1 MQKKKI
7 AFKVFTLALSC
18 ALVAG
23 CASIGQSE
31 EKVTTLAANEYKLFL
46 YEPWSSSYSRFR
58 DRQME
63 RAKDFCSKKSLGM
76 MPIDAET
83 RAKEK
88 GYEGEIV
95 FRCVERLEGPSLG
108 WF

>member
-1 MQKKKI
+1 MQKKNI
-7 AFKVFTLALSC
+7 ARKVLTLAFVT
-18 ALVAG
+18 ALVTG
-23 CASIGQSE
+23 CASYGKSE
-31 EKVTTLAANEYKLFL
+31 VKLTTLAANEYKLYL
-46 YEPWSSSYSRFR
+46 YEPWSSTYARFR

-83 RAKEK
+83 RAKDK

-95 FRCVERLEGPSLG
+95 FRCVERLEGPNLG

>member
-1 MQKKKI
+1 MQKKTI
-7 AFKVFTLALSC
+7 ALKLLTLALAT

-23 CASIGQSE
+23 CASYGKSE
-31 EKVTTLAANEYKLFL
+31 EKVTTLAANEYKLYL
-46 YEPWSSSYSRFR
+46 YEPWSSTYARFR

-63 RAKDFCSKKSLGM
+63 RAKDFCTKKRLGM

>member
-1 MQKKKI
+1 MQKNTI
-7 AFKVFTLALSC
+7 ALKVLTLSVVAALFT
-18 ALVAG
+18 G
-23 CASIGQSE
+23 CASYGKSE
-31 EKVTTLAANEYKLFL
+31 EKVTTLAANEYKLYL
-46 YEPWSSSYSRFR
+46 YEPWSSTYARFR

-63 RAKDFCSKKSLGM
+63 RAKAFCSKKDRGM
-76 MPIDAET
+76 MPLDAET

-95 FRCVERLEGPSLG
+95 FRCVEPVEGPNLG

>member
-1 MQKKKI
+1 MKKKTI
-7 AFKVFTLALSC
+7 ALKLLTLALTS
-18 ALVAG
+18 ALLAG
-23 CASIGQSE
+23 CASFGKSE

-46 YEPWSSSYSRFR
+46 SEPWPSTYARFR
-58 DRQME
+58 DRQIE
-63 RAKDFCSKKSLGM
+63 RAKNFCSKKSLGM

-83 RAKEK
+83 RAKDK

-95 FRCVERLEGPSLG
+95 FRCVERLEGPNLG